1 MTVWYISIIDY
12 KIFWCPELDY
22 CQLRVVRDAVDAV
35 VLLIVDVVVVGLIK
49 DTNEEHIIILY

>member
-1 MTVWYISIIDY
+1 MVYFHY
-12 KIFWCPELDY
+12 KIFCCSGLDY

-35 VLLIVDVVVVGLIK
+35 MLLIVDVVVVGLIK